1 MITETYRRITQFLS
15 SILLMFPVLSQF
27 KWTGFAPRWVCTP
40 VMNCHGCQFSHFS
53 CPIGVLLHY
62 PGQFLTIPFL
72 IIGTVLVLGGLFG
85 RFLCGWICPMGL
97 LQDLLYK
104 IPTPKFRIP
113 GWMGYGKYAALIGL
127 VILVPW
133 FAATGYA
140 SSWTYCQT
148 FCPTAGLQ
156 VTIPTIYQGDYKL
169 KLEPTPITNNVI
181 SIPTVDRKN
190 SDTQQWQPN
199 WPATIKIYLTL
210 AFLVLFVFSSRIFCK
225 TFCPI
230 GAMMAV
236 FNYFSLGKVKL
247 PPKCI
252 RCNRCSNECPTDCQP
267 MTRIAANIPPSRC
280 GECVLCNKC
289 RDVCPVVRK
298 EANEAKTGV

>member
-1 MITETYRRITQFLS
+1 MFTELHRRITQITT
-15 SILLMFPVLSQF
+15 SILLLLPVPF
-27 KWTGFAPRWVCTP
+27 TARWVCTP
-40 VMNCHGCQFSHFS
+40 VMNCHGCQFSHFT

-72 IIGTVLVLGGLFG
+72 VLGTVLVLGGLFG
-85 RFLCGWICPMGL
+85 RFLCGWVCPMGL

-104 IPTPKFRIP
+104 IPSPKFRIP

-133 FAATGYA
+133 FAGYT

-148 FCPTAGLQ
+148 FCPTAALQ
-156 VTIPTIYQGDYKL
+156 VTIPTIAQGEYKIGM
-169 KLEPTPITNNVI
+169 EATPITGNAI
-181 SIPTVDRKN
+181 SIPAVERQN
-190 SDTQQWQPN
+190 SETKQWQPN
-199 WPATIKIYLTL
+199 WPATIKIYITL

-230 GAMMAV
+230 GAMMAL
-236 FNYFSLGKVKL
+236 FNHVSLGKVKL

-267 MTRIAANIPPSRC
+267 MTRGSKRH
-280 GECVLCNKC
+280 
-289 RDVCPVVRK
+289 
-298 EANEAKTGV
+298 